1 MNSSNVCANYNVIWE
16 TYYIYVNYW
25 FFYTTVPLVVVTVF
39 GTLAYRNMRTLANT
53 RQLQGADR
61 QLTHMILGQIILII
75 ISVLPEAIF
84 YAYSTASVSLNKTVE
99 QAGIEYFIFNIVD
112 SLAAITYGVK
122 QVEHFDQLN
131 LRESLLRGIY
141 NYGFERPA
149 ELQQRTLKPCIS
161 GRDIIVQA
169 QSGTGKSAACIIAIL
184 QQIDMDCNDCQALIL
199 APTRELS
206 QGLHRL
212 VLALGEHMNITYHS
226 CVGGTKIRDDIKRLE
241 AGTQVVVGTPGR
253 ICDMLKKSILRSEKM
268 EILVLDE
275 ADEILYRGFDEQI
288 NEIRTML
295 PGHIQI
301 IVLST
306 TMPQYLCE
314 MTQKLMNNPVHILL
328 EPNDRTLEGIRQFYI
343 NIEREERKLD
353 TLYGLLDTL
362 TTAATVICCNTYLK
376 VDWLTEKLRE
386 HGFTVSALHVNMDAK
401 QYNNAMNE
409 FRTGSSRIL
418 IRTDALLNNTDVPQ
432 VALVINYEVPI
443 RREHYIRRI
452 GRYGAF
458 GRKGTAITF
467 ITQDEQ
473 QTLRDIEKFYNT
485 SIQEMPMDIAD
496 LI

>member
-112 SLAAITYGVK
+112 SLAAITYGV
-122 QVEHFDQLN
+122 
-131 LRESLLRGIY
+131 S
-141 NYGFERPA
+141 
-149 ELQQRTLKPCIS
+149 
-161 GRDIIVQA
+161 RDVIVQA
-169 QSGTGKSAACIIAIL
+169 QSGTGKSATCIIAIL
-184 QQIDMDCNDCQALIL
+184 QQIDIDCNDCQALIL

-212 VLALGEHMNITYHS
+212 VLALGEHMNVICHP
-226 CVGGTKIRDDIKRLE
+226 CVGGTKIRDDMKRLG
-241 AGTQVVVGTPGR
+241 AGAHVVVGTPGR
-253 ICDMLKKSILRSEKM
+253 ICAMLKKSVLYCGKIN
-268 EILVLDE
+268 ILVLDE
-275 ADEILYRGFDEQI
+275 ADEILYRGFDEQM

-301 IVLST
+301 IVLSI
-306 TMPQYLCE
+306 TMPQDLCE

-328 EPNDRTLEGIRQFYI
+328 EPNDRTLDGIRQFYI
-343 NIEREERKLD
+343 NIEREEWKLD
-353 TLYGLLDTL
+353 TLYDLLDTL
-362 TTAATVICCNTYLK
+362 TAAPAVICCNTYQK

-386 HGFTVSALHVNMDAK
+386 HGFTVSALHVNMGAK

-432 VALVINYEVPI
+432 VALVINYELPI
-443 RREHYIRRI
+443 HREHYIRRN

>member
-1 MNSSNVCANYNVIWE
+1 MSNSITVSEANNDNNTKSSLKDDTELNAHSYILAQDE
-16 TYYIYVNYW
+16 T
-25 FFYTTVPLVVVTVF
+25 
-39 GTLAYRNMRTLANT
+39 
-53 RQLQGADR
+53 
-61 QLTHMILGQIILII
+61 IL
-75 ISVLPEAIF
+75 SD
-84 YAYSTASVSLNKTVE
+84 S
-99 QAGIEYFIFNIVD
+99 IE
-112 SLAAITYGVK
+112 

-212 VLALGEHMNITYHS
+212 VLALGEHMNITCHP

-362 TTAATVICCNTYLK
+362 TAAPAVICCNTYQK